1 MRTGLADILL
11 GAYREDA
18 SDFVFHERP
27 LATSRMVFWT
37 YPESKWSFDGP
48 ASLDGLK
55 IGIIKDYAYGEEL
68 DPYFAKHT
76 DRVQVTSGKNPLAT
90 MVRKLEHGRVDVI
103 IEDDWVLLHHLQEH
117 PDLQRPRWAGA
128 VEGVGVFTPL
138 SPANP
143 EKSKRLAGLI
153 DKTVKAF
160 ESDGRLERLL
170 EKYVVKR
177 DQ

>member
-1 MRTGLADILL
+1 MR
-11 GAYREDA
+11 
-18 SDFVFHERP
+18 DFVDQIRQV
-27 LATSRMVFWT
+27 LATAILGIVLCGSGHAETVVGFTDEWCP
-37 YPESKWSFDGP
+37 YVCEPEP
-48 ASLDGLK
+48 NRP
-55 IGIIKDYAYGEEL
+55 GILIEIT
-68 DPYFAKHT
+68 HT
-76 DRVQVTSGKNPLAT
+76 AF
-90 MVRKLEHGRVDVI
+90 
-103 IEDDWVLLHHLQEH
+103 
-117 PDLQRPRWAGA
+117 
-128 VEGVGVFTPL
+128 EGVGVFTPL